1 MPQSAEQLARDI
13 NRISAY
19 LALDDFMGSGPEPG
33 ILSRLDAIV
42 LLGNQ
47 VVETLTA
54 ACTLLERAPAAA
66 LLLSGGVG
74 HSTPLLYENLRNSIY
89 GQYVQQELVLE
100 KMAEAEMFAAIAQAA
115 FGIPAGRIRIDS
127 RSKNSAENARYSLE
141 ILQERGL
148 DGPLLILQDP
158 TMQRRSVLTWTR
170 EAYLAGS
177 DARTLSHAVFV
188 PEVEPGPDGALR
200 LAKDQ
205 AHGTWTLERFLGLI
219 MGEIERLHDDENGY
233 GPRGKDFLPH
243 VDIPEAVYE
252 SYLRVSEYFD
262 QGMALR
268 AVR

>member
-1 MPQSAEQLARDI
+1 MPQSTELLARDI

-19 LALDDFMGSGPEPG
+19 LALDDFMGSGPGPR
-33 ILSRLDAIV
+33 ILSSLDAIV

-47 VVETLTA
+47 VVETLTT

-66 LLLSGGVG
+66 LLLSGGAG

-89 GQYVQQELVLE
+89 GKHVQQGLVLE

-115 FGIPAGRIRIDS
+115 FGIPAGRIRIEN

-141 ILQERGL
+141 ILQDRGL

-158 TMQRRSVLTWTR
+158 TMQRRSILTWTR
-170 EAYLAGS
+170 EADLAGS
-177 DARTLSHAVFV
+177 DARTLSHAAFV
-188 PEVEPGPDGALR
+188 PKVEPGQDGALR
-200 LAKDQ
+200 LAEDQ
-205 AHGTWTLERFLGLI
+205 AHGTWTMERFLGLI

-243 VDIPEAVYE
+243 VNIPVAVYE

>member
-1 MPQSAEQLARDI
+1 MPQSTEQLAHDI
-13 NRISAY
+13 NGVSAY
-19 LALDDFMGSGPEPG
+19 LALDDFMGSGPGPR
-33 ILSRLDAIV
+33 ILSSLDAIV

-47 VVETLTA
+47 VVETLTT

-66 LLLSGGVG
+66 LLLSGGAG

-89 GQYVQQELVLE
+89 GKYVQQGLVLE

-115 FGIPAGRIRIDS
+115 FGIPAGRIRIEN
-127 RSKNSAENARYSLE
+127 RSKNSAENARYSLK
-141 ILQERGL
+141 ILQDRGL

-158 TMQRRSVLTWTR
+158 TMQRRSILTWTR
-170 EAYLAGS
+170 EADLAGS

-188 PEVEPGPDGALR
+188 PKVEPRPDGALS
-200 LAKDQ
+200 LIENQ
-205 AHGTWTLERFLGLI
+205 AQGTWTLERFLGLI

-262 QGMALR
+262 QGRPLR